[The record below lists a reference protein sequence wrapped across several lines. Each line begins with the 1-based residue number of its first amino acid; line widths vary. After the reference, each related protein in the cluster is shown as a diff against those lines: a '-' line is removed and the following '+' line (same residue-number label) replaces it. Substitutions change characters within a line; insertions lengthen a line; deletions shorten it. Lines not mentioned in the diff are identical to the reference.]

1 MYIDS
6 YTYIFVKRKARRVN
20 KNEYKCLQWKWEEK
34 GVAGRDRI
42 ENPHSNLCYTVLIL
56 IIYVCFTCSKN
67 CIKGNIDKHTEKE
80 NDNRVCCQSLDT

>member
-20 KNEYKCLQWKWEEK
+20 KNEYKCLQWKWKEK
-34 GVAGRDRI
+34 SVAGRDRI

-56 IIYVCFTCSKN
+56 IIYVCFTCSNKLYQR
-67 CIKGNIDKHTEKE
+67 KYRKTHRERE
-80 NDNRVCCQSLDT
+80 WQ